1 MIILI
6 IHDNISKDIFNFIDE
21 YHKKYSI
28 KIDINNLIENI
39 ENEVKRIVE
48 ISKNFIDILFID
60 GDEYLNNLNNDNQN
74 LEENLLN
81 ESNVEIDNYW
91 KEDNNLINKLNNLN
105 VNDDEIENNDIFE
118 EKETLNEYDSIY

>member
-48 ISKNFIDILFID
+48 ISKNFIYILFMD